1 MEPIPATV
9 ISGFLGSGKTTLL
22 NRLLAEPHG
31 RRIAV
36 IVNELG
42 EIGID
47 GSLVTGEERF
57 VKLDNGCLCCA
68 LNADLVDLLADLGRR
83 EDIDHVVVE
92 TTGVAD
98 PLPVGWAF
106 TRPQLGGRFRLDALV
121 TVADCL
127 NLEAAVDA
135 SPEGRRQV
143 ERADLLLVSKTD
155 LADAVRVE
163 AVRGRLAALN
173 PPAKIFRTAD
183 PAGLDLLLETELRG
197 EFAAAASASTGQ
209 VHNHHGFDSLAIDV
223 GQRCADRDA
232 LEDFLEAL
240 PAAVFRSKGIV
251 RVAGEDEWLVF
262 HSVATRLEIDF
273 LPRHDG
279 SGALVFI
286 GKGLDGPALRR
297 EVAAL
302 FAPPAA

>member
-47 GSLVTGEERF
+47 GSLVAGGERF
-57 VKLDNGCLCCA
+57 VKLDNGCLCCV
-68 LNADLVDLLADLGRR
+68 LNADLVELLADLGQRD
-83 EDIDHVVVE
+83 DIDHVVVE

-106 TRPQLGGRFRLDALV
+106 TRPQLDGRFRLDALV
-121 TVADCL
+121 TVTDCL
-127 NLEAAVDA
+127 NLEAAIDA

-155 LADAVRVE
+155 LADAAREATVR
-163 AVRGRLAALN
+163 ARLAAIN
-173 PPAKIFRTAD
+173 PQAKIFGAAD

-197 EFAAAASASTGQ
+197 AFAAVASTATGQ
-209 VHNHHGFDSLAIDV
+209 IHNHHGFDSVAIEV
-223 GQRCADRDA
+223 GQRSADREA

-240 PAAVFRSKGIV
+240 PEAIYRSKGIV
-251 RVAGEDEWLVF
+251 RVAGEEEWFVF
-262 HSVATRLEIDF
+262 HSVATRLDVDF

-279 SGALVFI
+279 AGALVFI
-286 GKGLDGPALRR
+286 GKGLDGAGLR
-297 EVAAL
+297 EKVAAL
-302 FAPPAA
+302 FAPAAA

>member
-1 MEPIPATV
+1 MEPISATV

-47 GSLVTGEERF
+47 GSLVTGGERF
-57 VKLDNGCLCCA
+57 VKLDNGCLCCV
-68 LNADLVDLLADLGRR
+68 LNADLVELLGDLGKRQ
-83 EDIDHVVVE
+83 DIDHVVVE

-106 TRPQLGGRFRLDALV
+106 TRPQLEGRFRLDALV

-135 SPEGRRQV
+135 SAEGRRQV

-155 LADAVRVE
+155 LADAARE
-163 AVRGRLAALN
+163 AAVRDRLAALN
-173 PPAKIFRTAD
+173 PQAKIFRAAD
-183 PAGLDLLLETELRG
+183 PEGLDLLLETELRG
-197 EFAAAASASTGQ
+197 AFAAVASAANGQ
-209 VHNHHGFDSLAIDV
+209 IHHHHGFDSLAIDV
-223 GQRCADRDA
+223 GELRADRDA
-232 LEDFLEAL
+232 LEDFLEGL
-240 PAAVFRSKGIV
+240 PPAVYRSKGIV
-251 RVAGEDEWLVF
+251 RVAGEEEWLVF
-262 HSVATRLEIDF
+262 HSVATRLEVDF

-279 SGALVFI
+279 AGALVFI
-286 GKGLDGPALRR
+286 GKGLDGAALRR
-297 EVAAL
+297 GVATL
-302 FAPPAA
+302 FPRV